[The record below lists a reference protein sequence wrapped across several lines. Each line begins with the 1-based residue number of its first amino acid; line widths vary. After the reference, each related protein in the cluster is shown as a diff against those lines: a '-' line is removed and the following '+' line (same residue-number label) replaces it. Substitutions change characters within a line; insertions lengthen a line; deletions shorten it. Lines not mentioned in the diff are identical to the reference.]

1 MKIRNIFYIGLLF
14 LISTLGF
21 AQEIYLAGNGVTIIA
36 APTAVTGQN
45 YLLGGINYM
54 VVDNATIDAQ
64 VDAGNYNIVTTRVT
78 DMSNQFK
85 DKNTFNSDISHWD
98 TSNVTNMD
106 MMFSGAILFN
116 QPIGIWDTSKVTSMF
131 GTFFAAQN
139 FNQPLGAWDT
149 GEVTDM
155 TSLFHGADVFNQD
168 VNNWNTSNV
177 VTMTLT
183 FGGANVF
190 NKPLNNWNTSNVVTM
205 EKMFQNAGQFNQP
218 LNNWNVSNV
227 TNMSRMFWGAANFNE
242 NITTWNVSSVTDMSY
257 MFYFA
262 VKFDQPLNN
271 WNVSNVTTMEF
282 MFGKTGNFSQAGAN
296 DFNQDI
302 GDWDVGKVQNFRA
315 MFRNSLF
322 NQDISE
328 WDVSSAT
335 NMGQMFDQ
343 TGNFDNQ
350 GLSLNCWDTSNVTN
364 MAWMFYRTSFNQDI
378 SQWCVQ
384 SIGTA
389 PTSFSAGAPFNGN
402 AAFQPLWGQ
411 ACSGN
416 SVVIS
421 FDDETRTF
429 GDLVFT
435 VTATSNQLGI
445 PITYSIADTSIA
457 TIDGSS
463 GEITIKKP
471 GITTVTASQN
481 SSCISGSG
489 NMTLTINK
497 KDIDINADDIIL
509 TFGDLD
515 YTLSATSSITDR
527 DFTYTI
533 SDGSI
538 GSISGDQLSIIKAG
552 STSITI
558 TQQANDFYNPIPK
571 VINLTINKATP
582 NLIFPEISKNLGDPE
597 FSPTVTSSN
606 TGLRTFSVSDTSI
619 ANSSGSSLTI
629 VGVGQTLVSVTIQ
642 ENENYLSI
650 SGTTTLTVGKGN
662 PNIIFVDETRIF
674 GDPDFSF
681 SATSDSNGAMSYS
694 IQDTSVAILDGN
706 TVKIKGA
713 GSTIVT
719 VNQVATTKYNA
730 GTATMTLVVNKAPFD
745 ISWYE
750 SKLLKIYTIGQF
762 ELKEPTYPSSFDGII
777 RYSTSNSRIAS
788 LNGKTVNLEKIG
800 RVILTARFE
809 RSSNYLDANISV
821 ILDIIKANQVIIP
834 SDLPNETP
842 LKDFTSIP
850 ISASSTSGAPVY
862 IKVAPGSAASI
873 SGTLGNYELV
883 TNNQTGIVTITYF
896 TVENDHPNFFPATLE
911 FNLDVVKLNQN
922 ISFEPEPPV
931 EITYSENLELQ
942 INAISDS
949 NLIVDVEKSDY
960 SSNSLDDNVL
970 KVNEIGQVYIT
981 ANQSGDQFYN
991 ASTANRVITILPGN
1005 SQLSNFSIPE
1015 KFVYEDDFEINP
1027 PDSSRDG
1034 KIRYVSDN
1042 PEVAVVSG
1050 TTIVI
1055 IGVGTCNITAFIDS
1069 TDFYKSASISA
1080 PFIVKPR
1087 DTDEDGIPDDLDNC
1101 PDVANPDQS
1110 DVDFDG
1116 VGDYCDPDF
1125 PMCEGCP
1132 LDENQIKVSKLI
1144 TPDTFGP
1151 ESTWQIINIENFP
1164 NSKVY
1169 VYNRN
1174 GQLVFEKTAYQNDWS
1189 GNYQETGEYLPAGPY
1204 YYIVEVPETNEVKK
1218 GWLYLNY

>member
-1 MKIRNIFYIGLLF
+1 MLLTEYI
-14 LISTLGF
+14 
-21 AQEIYLAGNGVTIIA
+21 Y
-36 APTAVTGQN
+36 TAV
-45 YLLGGINYM
+45 
-54 VVDNATIDAQ
+54 
-64 VDAGNYNIVTTRVT
+64 
-78 DMSNQFK
+78 DMSNQFIK
-85 DKNTFNSDISHWD
+85 KLQLGHSFRMLYFFVTDMNSLFKGNTTFNSDISHWD
-98 TSNVTNMD
+98 TSNVTNMSEMFRNARLFNQNIGNWDTSSVND
-106 MMFSGAILFN
+106 MRFMFEEAHTFNQPLNNWDVSSVNDMRHMFDRAKVFN
-116 QPIGIWDTSKVTSMF
+116 QPI
-131 GTFFAAQN
+131 
-139 FNQPLGAWDT
+139 
-149 GEVTDM
+149 
-155 TSLFHGADVFNQD
+155 
-168 VNNWNTSNV
+168 NNWDVSSVSN
-177 VTMTLT
+177 M
-183 FGGANVF
+183 
-190 NKPLNNWNTSNVVTM
+190 KY
-205 EKMFQNAGQFNQP
+205 MFRGTDGQHYKFNQP
-218 LNNWNVSNV
+218 LNNWNVS
-227 TNMSRMFWGAANFNE
+227 
-242 NITTWNVSSVTDMSY
+242 SVTDMQY
-257 MFYFA
+257 MFG
-262 VKFDQPLNN
+262 
-271 WNVSNVTTMEF
+271 TTN
-282 MFGKTGNFSQAGAN
+282 GDGDGDNRA
-296 DFNQDI
+296 FNQDI
-302 GDWDVGKVQNFRA
+302 GDWDVSNVTNMAG
-315 MFRNSLF
+315 MFKSANQF
-322 NQDISE
+322 NQDLSDWDISK
-328 WDVSSAT
+328 VTSISV
-335 NMGQMFDQ
+335 MFDRADDYNN
-343 TGNFDNQ
+343 G
-350 GLSLNCWDTSNVTN
+350 GISLNCWDTSNITS
-364 MAWMFYRTSFNQDI
+364 MGFTFFRTSFNQDI
-378 SQWCVQ
+378 SKWCVQ
-384 SIGTA
+384 SIGAA
-389 PTSFSAGAPFNGN
+389 PGGFSGGSPFDGN
-402 AAFQPLWGQ
+402 AAFQPKWGQ
-411 ACSGN
+411 PCEDR

-429 GDLVFT
+429 GDPVFT

-445 PITYSIADTSIA
+445 PISYSIADTSIA

-463 GEITIKKP
+463 GEITIIKP
-471 GITTVTASQN
+471 GTTIVTASQN

-527 DFTYTI
+527 NFTYTI

-558 TQQANDFYNPIPK
+558 TQQANDFYNPISK

-582 NLIFPEISKNLGDPE
+582 NLIFPEISKNIGDPE

-642 ENENYLSI
+642 ENENYLSV
-650 SGTTTLTVGKGN
+650 SGTTTMTVGKGN
-662 PNIIFVDETRIF
+662 PNIIFDDETRIF

-750 SKLLKIYTIGQF
+750 SNLVKIYTIGQF
-762 ELKEPTYPSSFDGII
+762 ELKEPTYPSSYDGII
-777 RYSTSNSRIAS
+777 RYSTSNSRVAS

-821 ILDIIKANQVIIP
+821 ILDITKANQVIIP
-834 SDLPNETP
+834 SDLPSETP

-960 SSNSLDDNVL
+960 L
-970 KVNEIGQVYIT
+970 
-981 ANQSGDQFYN
+981 
-991 ASTANRVITILPGN
+991 
-1005 SQLSNFSIPE
+1005 
-1015 KFVYEDDFEINP
+1015 
-1027 PDSSRDG
+1027 
-1034 KIRYVSDN
+1034 
-1042 PEVAVVSG
+1042 
-1050 TTIVI
+1050 
-1055 IGVGTCNITAFIDS
+1055 
-1069 TDFYKSASISA
+1069 
-1080 PFIVKPR
+1080 
-1087 DTDEDGIPDDLDNC
+1087 
-1101 PDVANPDQS
+1101 
-1110 DVDFDG
+1110 
-1116 VGDYCDPDF
+1116 
-1125 PMCEGCP
+1125 
-1132 LDENQIKVSKLI
+1132 
-1144 TPDTFGP
+1144 
-1151 ESTWQIINIENFP
+1151 
-1164 NSKVY
+1164 
-1169 VYNRN
+1169 
-1174 GQLVFEKTAYQNDWS
+1174 
-1189 GNYQETGEYLPAGPY
+1189 
-1204 YYIVEVPETNEVKK
+1204 
-1218 GWLYLNY
+1218 

>member
-1 MKIRNIFYIGLLF
+1 MKLVIMKIRDIFYFGLLLF
-14 LISTLGF
+14 SSLQGYS
-21 AQEIYLAGNGVTIIA
+21 QEISLAGNGVTIIA
-36 APTAVTGQN
+36 NASAVTGN
-45 YLLGGINYM
+45 SYLLGGINYK
-54 VVDNATIDAQ
+54 VVDDASIA
-64 VDAGNYNIVTTRVT
+64 DEIAANNYNIVTTRVT

-106 MMFSGAILFN
+106 RMFSGAVLFD

-139 FNQPLGAWDT
+139 FNQPLDGWDT

-155 TSLFHGADVFNQD
+155 SYMFNGAGEFKQNI
-168 VNNWNTSNV
+168 NTWNTSK
-177 VTMTLT
+177 VT
-183 FGGANVF
+183 
-190 NKPLNNWNTSNVVTM
+190 
-205 EKMFQNAGQFNQP
+205 KMNYLFAAADEFNQP
-218 LNNWNVSNV
+218 LNSWDTSSV
-227 TNMSRMFWGAANFNE
+227 TEMQAMFRSASKFNQPI
-242 NITTWNVSSVTDMSY
+242 NNWNVSSVTDMSY

-282 MFGKTGNFSQAGAN
+282 MFGRTGNFSQDAAN

-343 TGNFDNQ
+343 TGNFANQ
-350 GLSLNCWDTSNVTN
+350 GVSLNCWDTSNVTE
-364 MAWMFYRTSFNQDI
+364 MAWMFYKTSFNQDI

-384 SIGTA
+384 LIGTA
-389 PTSFSAGAPFNGN
+389 PNSFSRLAPFDGN
-402 AAFQPLWGQ
+402 AAFQPKWGQ

-421 FDDETRTF
+421 FDDETRTY
-429 GDLVFT
+429 GDTTSFT

-489 NMTLTINK
+489 SMTLTINK

-509 TFGDLD
+509 TFGDLA
-515 YTLSATSSITDR
+515 YPLSATSSITDR

-538 GSISGDQLSIIKAG
+538 ASISGDQLSIIKAG

-558 TQQANDFYNPIPK
+558 TQQANDFYNPISK

-582 NLIFPEISKNLGDPE
+582 NLIFPEISKNFGDPE

-650 SGTTTLTVGKGN
+650 SGTTTMTVGKGN

-960 SSNSLDDNVL
+960 SSNSLDGSVL

-1005 SQLSNFSIPE
+1005 TQLSNFSIPE

>member
-1 MKIRNIFYIGLLF
+1 MKIKFLF
-14 LISTLGF
+14 LFVLSFTCLSVYSQF
-21 AQEIYLAGNGVTIIA
+21 SKNANGVTIECPLANVGDTGVVDGVTYTAVDRASLITKIA
-36 APTAVTGQN
+36 AGQASECCTS
-45 YLLGGINYM
+45 L
-54 VVDNATIDAQ
+54 
-64 VDAGNYNIVTTRVT
+64 VT
-78 DMSNQFK
+78 DMNSLFK
-85 DKNTFNSDISHWD
+85 GNTTFNSDISHWD
-98 TSNVTNMD
+98 TSNVTNMSEMFRNARLFNQNIGNWDTSSVND
-106 MMFSGAILFN
+106 MRFMFEEAHTFNQPLNNWDVSSVNDMRHMFDRAKVFN
-116 QPIGIWDTSKVTSMF
+116 QPINNWDVSS
-131 GTFFAAQN
+131 
-139 FNQPLGAWDT
+139 
-149 GEVTDM
+149 VTDM
-155 TSLFHGADVFNQD
+155 SY
-168 VNNWNTSNV
+168 
-177 VTMTLT
+177 
-183 FGGANVF
+183 
-190 NKPLNNWNTSNVVTM
+190 
-205 EKMFQNAGQFNQP
+205 MFRGTDGQHYKFNQP
-218 LNNWNVSNV
+218 LNNWNVS
-227 TNMSRMFWGAANFNE
+227 
-242 NITTWNVSSVTDMSY
+242 SVTDMQY
-257 MFYFA
+257 MFG
-262 VKFDQPLNN
+262 
-271 WNVSNVTTMEF
+271 TTN
-282 MFGKTGNFSQAGAN
+282 GNGAGDN
-296 DFNQDI
+296 RRFNQDI
-302 GDWDVGKVQNFRA
+302 GDWDV
-315 MFRNSLF
+315 
-322 NQDISE
+322 
-328 WDVSSAT
+328 
-335 NMGQMFDQ
+335 
-343 TGNFDNQ
+343 
-350 GLSLNCWDTSNVTN
+350 SNVTN
-364 MAWMFYRTSFNQDI
+364 MAAMFKSANEFNQDLSDWDISKVTSIALMFDRASAFNNGGVSLKCWDTSNITSMNFTFYMTSFNQDI
-378 SQWCVQ
+378 SKWCVQ
-384 SIGTA
+384 SIGAA
-389 PTSFSAGAPFNGN
+389 PNGFSGGSPFHGN
-402 AAFQPLWGQ
+402 PAFQPLWGQ
-411 ACSGN
+411 PCEDR

-429 GDLVFT
+429 GDRVFT

-445 PITYSIADTSIA
+445 PISYSIADTSIA

-463 GEITIKKP
+463 GEITIIKP
-471 GITTVTASQN
+471 GTTIVTASQN

-515 YTLSATSSITDR
+515 YTLSATSSITDIN
-527 DFTYTI
+527 FTYTI

-538 GSISGDQLSIIKAG
+538 GSITGDQLSIIKAG

-558 TQQANDFYNPIPK
+558 TQLANDFYNPISK

-582 NLIFPEISKNLGDPE
+582 NLIFPEISKNFGDSE

-642 ENENYLSI
+642 ESENYLSV
-650 SGTTTLTVGKGN
+650 SGTTTMTVGKGN
-662 PNIIFVDETRIF
+662 PNIIFDDETRMF

-681 SATSDSNGAMSYS
+681 SATSESNGAMSYS
-694 IQDTSVAILDGN
+694 IQDTSVALLDGN
-706 TVKIKGA
+706 TVKIVGT

-719 VNQVATTKYNA
+719 VSQAATTKYNA
-730 GTATMTLVVNKAPFD
+730 GTASMTLVVNKAPFD

-750 SKLLKIYTIGQF
+750 SNLRKIFTIGQF

-777 RYSTSNSRIAS
+777 RYSTSNSRVAS
-788 LNGKTVNLEKIG
+788 LNGKTVNFEKIG

-809 RSSNYLDANISV
+809 RSNNYLDANISV
-821 ILDIIKANQVIIP
+821 ILDITKANQVIKP
-834 SDLPNETP
+834 SDLPSETP

-850 ISASSTSGAPVY
+850 ISALSTSGAPVY
-862 IKVAPGSAASI
+862 IEAVPGSAASI
-873 SGTLGNYELV
+873 SGTLGNYKLV
-883 TNNQTGIVTITYF
+883 TNNQTGIVSITYF
-896 TVENDHPNFFPATLE
+896 TIENDHPNFFPATLE

-942 INAISDS
+942 INATSDS
-949 NLIVDVEKSDY
+949 NLTVDIEKLDIT
-960 SSNSLDDNVL
+960 SNSLANKVL
-970 KVNEIGQVYIT
+970 SINEIGQIYIT
-981 ANQSGDQFYN
+981 ATQSGNQFYN
-991 ASTANRVITILPGN
+991 ASAANRVITILPGAT
-1005 SQLSNFSIPE
+1005 QLSNFFIPE
-1015 KFVYEDDFEINP
+1015 KFVYDDDFEITP

-1034 KIRYVSDN
+1034 TISYVSDN

-1050 TTIVI
+1050 TTILI

-1069 TDFYKSASISA
+1069 TGFYRSATITA
-1080 PFIVKPR
+1080 PFKVKPR
-1087 DTDEDGIPDDLDNC
+1087 DTDEDGIPDDIDNC

-1116 VGDYCDPDF
+1116 IGDYCDPDF

-1132 LDENQIKVSKLI
+1132 LDENEIKVSKLV